1 MVQRPPFSS
10 PVKFRRL
17 YYRSLPSFPSGEC
30 RYLKFDYTLQVR
42 WQDRF
47 AELMDHL
54 EKTAIDEV
62 VESEIEV
69 KAMGAAD
76 QEVVEEVSE
85 PVEAVE
91 AEKQEVAD
99 QESESSTIED
109 RLKGEI
115 GTLKEVDLFLSD
127 R

>member
-1 MVQRPPFSS
+1 
-10 PVKFRRL
+10 
-17 YYRSLPSFPSGEC
+17 
-30 RYLKFDYTLQVR
+30 
-42 WQDRF
+42 
-47 AELMDHL
+47 MDHL

-69 KAMGAAD
+69 KAMGVVD
-76 QEVVEEVSE
+76 QEVVEKVSE

-91 AEKQEVAD
+91 AEKQEVVEEA
-99 QESESSTIED
+99 SESSTIED
-109 RLKGEI
+109 RLKGEM

>member
-1 MVQRPPFSS
+1 
-10 PVKFRRL
+10 
-17 YYRSLPSFPSGEC
+17 
-30 RYLKFDYTLQVR
+30 
-42 WQDRF
+42 
-47 AELMDHL
+47 MDHL

-69 KAMGAAD
+69 KAMGVVD
-76 QEVVEEVSE
+76 QEVVDEVSE
-85 PVEAVE
+85 PLEAVE

-109 RLKGEI
+109 RLKGEM

>member
-1 MVQRPPFSS
+1 
-10 PVKFRRL
+10 
-17 YYRSLPSFPSGEC
+17 
-30 RYLKFDYTLQVR
+30 
-42 WQDRF
+42 
-47 AELMDHL
+47 MDHL

-99 QESESSTIED
+99 PESESSTIED
-109 RLKGEI
+109 RLKGEM
-115 GTLKEVDLFLSD
+115 GTLEEVDLFLSD

>member
-1 MVQRPPFSS
+1 
-10 PVKFRRL
+10 
-17 YYRSLPSFPSGEC
+17 
-30 RYLKFDYTLQVR
+30 
-42 WQDRF
+42 
-47 AELMDHL
+47 MDHL

-69 KAMGAAD
+69 KAMGVVD
-76 QEVVEEVSE
+76 QEVVDEVSE

-109 RLKGEI
+109 RLKGEM

>member
-1 MVQRPPFSS
+1 
-10 PVKFRRL
+10 
-17 YYRSLPSFPSGEC
+17 
-30 RYLKFDYTLQVR
+30 
-42 WQDRF
+42 
-47 AELMDHL
+47 MDHL

-69 KAMGAAD
+69 KAMGVVD

-109 RLKGEI
+109 RLKGEM